1 MQQRGRLVGYARVS
15 TRDQETRLQLDAL
28 SRAGVQH
35 VFQEKA
41 SGVSH
46 RPVLRECL
54 ASMRE
59 GDVFVFWRLD
69 RVARSLI
76 DLLAIHDDLRS
87 RGVALRSL
95 TEPFDTT
102 TPWGVCAFQTLGAF
116 AQLERS
122 TIRERVVAGQ
132 VAHISRGGRH
142 GRPATL
148 SAEDE
153 VRVVAMWVAGES
165 NKARI
170 ARAFGVGRHVV
181 DRVVRLHENPSD
193 SRYGPRRPVLG
204 PLLQAAVK

>member
-1 MQQRGRLVGYARVS
+1 MGRLVGYARVS
-15 TRDQETRLQLDAL
+15 TREQETRLQLDAL
-28 SRAGVQH
+28 NRAGVDV

-54 ASMRE
+54 AGMHT

-76 DLLAIHDDLRS
+76 DLLAIHDDLRG

-132 VAHISRGGRH
+132 VAHIARGGSH
-142 GRPATL
+142 GRPRTL
-148 SAEDE
+148 DPVA
-153 VRVVAMWVAGES
+153 VARVQSLQASGFTQA
-165 NKARI
+165 AI
-170 ARAFGVGRHVV
+170 AREMGCSRAVV
-181 DRVVRLHENPSD
+181 DRIMNPWRP
-193 SRYGPRRPVLG
+193 RYQPQRPVLG
-204 PLLQAAVK
+204 PLLAQSFPR